1 MIKKRTPRHQ
11 KTLKTINDRE
21 KDRLGSSGVV
31 NTKSFRQRQKFG
43 PTSEVKRIN
52 PDDLTPEELER
63 LGITFSAKMRKE
75 RNRHPHQMHK

>member
-1 MIKKRTPRHQ
+1 MIKGHQ

-21 KDRLGSSGVV
+21 KDRLGSSGIV

-43 PTSEVKRIN
+43 PASEVKRIN

>member
-1 MIKKRTPRHQ
+1 MIKGHQ

-43 PTSEVKRIN
+43 PASEVKRIN

-63 LGITFSAKMRKE
+63 LGITFSAKMRKD

>member
-1 MIKKRTPRHQ
+1 MIKGHR
-11 KTLKTINDRE
+11 KTLKKINDRE

-43 PTSEVKRIN
+43 PASEVKRIN

-63 LGITFSAKMRKE
+63 LGITFSAKMRKD